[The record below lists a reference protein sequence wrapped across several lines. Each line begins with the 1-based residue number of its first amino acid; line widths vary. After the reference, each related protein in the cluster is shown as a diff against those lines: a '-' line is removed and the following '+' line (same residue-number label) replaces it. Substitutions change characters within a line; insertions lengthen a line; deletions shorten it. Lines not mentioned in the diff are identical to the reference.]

1 MYYFQ
6 CLNFFH
12 LTKPGRV
19 RVIIIYH
26 HVCDKKSCSILLIRF
41 VYPLIVYTCRS
52 PILTFFLL

>member
-6 CLNFFH
+6 CLNFFQCA
-12 LTKPGRV
+12 KPGCACL
-19 RVIIIYH
+19 IIIYP
-26 HVCDKKSCSILLIRF
+26 HVCDKKSCSILLIRS